1 MLTNLPPNLQT
12 LSLEA
17 MDAPSA
23 TELRQSIEDARWPLS
38 LTDLYFH
45 DAKSMLELGDDEN
58 GADLVGDDENGADLD
73 EVRRS
78 WSAVAELCESR
89 NIRLWGIEYLEPDDD
104 DDEDG
109 DGDDGGDGGD
119 GGDKDG
125 DDRFAVNSL
134 DDASDDGAGSDAD
147 G

>member
-38 LTDLYFH
+38 ITDLYFH

-58 GADLVGDDENGADLD
+58 GADLD

-78 WSAVAELCESR
+78 WAGVAELCESR
-89 NIRLWGIEYLEPDDD
+89 NIRLWGIEYLEPDDE
-104 DDEDG
+104 DEDG

-119 GGDKDG
+119 GADEDG

-134 DDASDDGAGSDAD
+134 DGASYNGAGSDAD

>member
-45 DAKSMLELGDDEN
+45 DAKSMLELGDE
-58 GADLVGDDENGADLD
+58 ETGADLD
-73 EVRRS
+73 GVRRS